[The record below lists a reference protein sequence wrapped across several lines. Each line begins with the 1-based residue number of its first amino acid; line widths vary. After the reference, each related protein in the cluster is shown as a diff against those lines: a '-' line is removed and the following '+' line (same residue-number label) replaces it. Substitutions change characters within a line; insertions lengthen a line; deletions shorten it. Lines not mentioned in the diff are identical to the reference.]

1 MQVILLL
8 LIMHYLIVKLIRQF
22 LLKLDVD
29 YLVWIIPLFL
39 VFNLDYIYR
48 LHFFPDSHFLMF
60 LGYFLL
66 IPDYK
71 SKYLGRVTTWLDY
84 FPRFP
89 FHPKHLDYMSKYL
102 GRVTMWRDLFQEH
115 QDFQVFFHQFNRFRI
130 ILRLR
135 HFTQVPFLYFFEII
149 LNRRSI

>member
-71 SKYLGRVTTWLDY
+71 SKYLGRVTTWLD
-84 FPRFP
+84 
-89 FHPKHLDYMSKYL
+89 
-102 GRVTMWRDLFQEH
+102 LFQEH